1 MNDGRKRSTAL
12 AILLIAVGSL
22 GLHTATPA
30 AAEPDIDTVKQRVD
44 RLYEQAEKAS
54 ERYNAAKEQLKA
66 SEVRLKALNADVSR
80 QRRVVDHMRGDV
92 ATMVVDQYQ
101 GEGLSTASQ
110 VVFSNDAESFL
121 DNLNAISSYN
131 SQRGQVVR
139 EYGVQL
145 KQLKLRKSAADD
157 QVAALTKT
165 RAVLKDEKAKI
176 DDRAAKAKALL
187 GKLKEKQRLE
197 LLRKQR
203 AAAAAAA
210 QAAPAAPAA
219 PAATAAP
226 ATGGPA
232 VSSGR
237 AGAAVRYAMAQVGDA
252 YVWGATGPSAYDCS
266 GLTMMAWAQAG
277 VGLPH
282 SSSGQQGSGRS
293 VSESDLQPGDLVF
306 YYSPVHHVGMYIG
319 NGMIVHAANPSAGVQ
334 VAGLHSMPYMG
345 ATRPG

>member
-1 MNDGRKRSTAL
+1 MIDGRKRFTTL
-12 AILLIAVGSL
+12 AALLIVAGSL
-22 GLHTATPA
+22 GLHSATPA
-30 AAEPDIDTVKQRVD
+30 SAEPDIDTVKQRVE
-44 RLYEQAEKAS
+44 RLYNQAEKAS

-66 SEVRLKALNADVSR
+66 SEVRLKALNADLER
-80 QRRVVDHMRGDV
+80 QRKVVGDMRDEV
-92 ATMVVDQYQ
+92 ASMVVDQYQ

-110 VVFSNDAESFL
+110 VVFSSDAQSFL
-121 DNLNAISSYN
+121 DNLNAVSSYN

-145 KQLKLRKSAADD
+145 KQLKLRKSAAND

-165 RAVLKDEKAKI
+165 REVLKEEKARI

-187 GKLKEKQRLE
+187 SKLEEKQRMALM
-197 LLRKQR
+197 
-203 AAAAAAA
+203 
-210 QAAPAAPAA
+210 
-219 PAATAAP
+219 
-226 ATGGPA
+226 GGVTISDFPDIPG
-232 VSSGR
+232 GR

-266 GLTMMAWAQAG
+266 GLTMMAWAQGG

-282 SSSGQQGSGRS
+282 SSSAQQGSGRRIA
-293 VSESDLQPGDLVF
+293 ESDLKPGDLVF

-319 NGMIVHAANPSAGVQ
+319 NGLIVHAANPSSGVR

>member
-1 MNDGRKRSTAL
+1 MTDGRKRSTAL
-12 AILLIAVGSL
+12 AALLIAVGSL
-22 GLHTATPA
+22 GLHAATPA
-30 AAEPDIDTVKQRVD
+30 AAEPNIDTVKQRVE
-44 RLYEQAEKAS
+44 RLYAQAEKAS

-66 SEVRLKALNADVSR
+66 SEVRLKALNSDLSR
-80 QRRVVDHMRGDV
+80 QQRVVDDMRGDV

-110 VVFSNDAESFL
+110 VVFSSDADSFL

-176 DDRAAKAKALL
+176 DDRAAEGEGAA
-187 GKLKEKQRLE
+187 GQAQGE
-197 LLRKQR
+197 
-203 AAAAAAA
+203 AAAGAPEATEGRRRPGRPGRPRCPRRL
-210 QAAPAAPAA
+210 QCPAAPGAA
-219 PAATAAP
+219 
-226 ATGGPA
+226 
-232 VSSGR
+232 SGR

-266 GLTMMAWAQAG
+266 GLTMMAWAQGG

-282 SSSGQQGSGRS
+282 SSSGQQGSGRR
-293 VSESDLQPGDLVF
+293 VAESELMPGDLVF

>member
-1 MNDGRKRSTAL
+1 MTDGRKRSTAL
-12 AILLIAVGSL
+12 ASLLIAVGFL
-22 GLHTATPA
+22 GLHAATPA
-30 AAEPDIDTVKQRVD
+30 AAEPNIDTVKQRVD
-44 RLYEQAEKAS
+44 RLYAQAEKAS

-66 SEVRLKALNADVSR
+66 SEVRLKALNADLSR
-80 QRRVVDHMRGDV
+80 QQRVVDHMRGDV

-110 VVFSNDAESFL
+110 VVFSSDAEAFL

-176 DDRAAKAKALL
+176 DDRAAEAKALL

-197 LLRKQR
+197 LLRRQR

-210 QAAPAAPAA
+210 QAAPAV

-226 ATGGPA
+226 ATGVPA

-237 AGAAVRYAMAQVGDA
+237 GGAAVRYAMAQVGDA

>member
-1 MNDGRKRSTAL
+1 MTDGRNRSTAL
-12 AILLIAVGSL
+12 AALLIAIGSL
-22 GLHTATPA
+22 GLHAATPA
-30 AAEPDIDTVKQRVD
+30 AAEPNIDTVKQRVD

-66 SEVRLKALNADVSR
+66 SEVRLKALNADLSR
-80 QRRVVDHMRGDV
+80 QQRVVDDMRGDV

-110 VVFSNDAESFL
+110 VVFSSDAESFL

-187 GKLKEKQRLE
+187 SKLKEKQRRALMS
-197 LLRKQR
+197 QATAPAGSAVP
-203 AAAAAAA
+203 AAA
-210 QAAPAAPAA
+210 PDV
-219 PAATAAP
+219 
-226 ATGGPA
+226 PA
-232 VSSGR
+232 VSGGR

-282 SSSGQQGSGRS
+282 SSSGQQGSGRR
-293 VSESDLQPGDLVF
+293 VAESELMPGDLVF

-334 VAGLHSMPYMG
+334 VASLHSMPYMG

>member
-22 GLHTATPA
+22 GLHAATPA
-30 AAEPDIDTVKQRVD
+30 AAEPNIDTVKQRVD
-44 RLYEQAEKAS
+44 RLYAQAEKAS

-66 SEVRLKALNADVSR
+66 SEVRLKALNADLSR
-80 QRRVVDHMRGDV
+80 QQRVVDHMRGDV

-110 VVFSNDAESFL
+110 VVFSSDAEAFL
-121 DNLNAISSYN
+121 DNLNAISSLN
-131 SQRGQVVR
+131 SQRGQMVR

-176 DDRAAKAKALL
+176 DDRAAEAKALL

-197 LLRKQR
+197 LLRRQR

-210 QAAPAAPAA
+210 QAAPAV

-226 ATGGPA
+226 ATGVPA

-237 AGAAVRYAMAQVGDA
+237 GVAAVRYAMAQVGDA

-282 SSSGQQGSGRS
+282 SSSGQQGSGRRIA
-293 VSESDLQPGDLVF
+293 ESDLAPGDLVF

>member
-1 MNDGRKRSTAL
+1 VNDGRKRSTAL

-22 GLHTATPA
+22 GLHAATPA

-54 ERYNAAKEQLKA
+54 ERYNAARDQLKA
-66 SEVRLKALNADVSR
+66 SEVRLKALNADLTR
-80 QRRVVDHMRGDV
+80 QRHLVKDMRDEV
-92 ATMVVDQYQ
+92 ATMVVEQYQ

-110 VVFSNDAESFL
+110 VVFSSDAESFL

-131 SQRGQVVR
+131 SQRSQVVR

-165 RAVLKDEKAKI
+165 REVLKDEKAKI
-176 DDRAAKAKALL
+176 DDKAAKAKALL
-187 GKLKEKQRLE
+187 SKLKEKQRLE
-197 LLRKQR
+197 LLRQQR
-203 AAAAAAA
+203 LAAARAA
-210 QAAPAAPAA
+210 QAAPAVPAISA
-219 PAATAAP
+219 ISAD
-226 ATGGPA
+226 
-232 VSSGR
+232 SGR
-237 AGAAVRYAMAQVGDA
+237 GGAAVRYAMAQVGDA

-282 SSSGQQGSGRS
+282 SSSAQQGAGRR
-293 VSESDLQPGDLVF
+293 VAESDLKPGDLVF

-319 NGMIVHAANPSAGVQ
+319 NGMIVHAANPSSGVQ

>member
-1 MNDGRKRSTAL
+1 VNDGRKRSTAL

-22 GLHTATPA
+22 GLHAATPA

-54 ERYNAAKEQLKA
+54 ERYNAARDQLKA
-66 SEVRLKALNADVSR
+66 SEVRLKALNADLTR
-80 QRRVVDHMRGDV
+80 QRHLVKDMRDEV
-92 ATMVVDQYQ
+92 ATMVVEQYQ

-110 VVFSNDAESFL
+110 VVFSSDAESFL

-131 SQRGQVVR
+131 SQRSQVVR

-165 RAVLKDEKAKI
+165 REVLKDEKAKI
-176 DDRAAKAKALL
+176 DDKAAEAKALL
-187 GKLKEKQRLE
+187 GKLKEKERLE
-197 LLRKQR
+197 LLRRQR
-203 AAAAAAA
+203 LAAAQAA

-219 PAATAAP
+219 PDVP
-226 ATGGPA
+226 A
-232 VSSGR
+232 SGR
-237 AGAAVRYAMAQVGDA
+237 GGAAVRYAMAQVGDA

-282 SSSGQQGSGRS
+282 SSSAQQGAGRR
-293 VSESDLQPGDLVF
+293 VAESDLKPGDLVF

-319 NGMIVHAANPSAGVQ
+319 NGMIVHAANPSSGVQ

>member
-1 MNDGRKRSTAL
+1 MTDGRKRSTAL
-12 AILLIAVGSL
+12 AALLIAVGSL
-22 GLHTATPA
+22 GLHAATPA
-30 AAEPDIDTVKQRVD
+30 AAEPNIDTVKQRVD
-44 RLYEQAEKAS
+44 RLYAQAEKAS

-66 SEVRLKALNADVSR
+66 SQVRLKALNADLSR
-80 QRRVVDHMRGDV
+80 QRRVVDDMRGEV
-92 ATMVVDQYQ
+92 ASMVVDQYQ

-110 VVFSNDAESFL
+110 VVFSGDAESFL

-145 KQLKLRKSAADD
+145 KQLKLRKAAAND

-165 RAVLKDEKAKI
+165 REVLKDEKAKI

-187 GKLKEKQRLE
+187 SKLKEKQRLE
-197 LLRKQR
+197 LLRQQR
-203 AAAAAAA
+203 LAAAQAA
-210 QAAPAAPAA
+210 QAAPAAPAV
-219 PAATAAP
+219 PV
-226 ATGGPA
+226 TGGR
-232 VSSGR
+232 G
-237 AGAAVRYAMAQVGDA
+237 GAAVRYAMAQVGDA

-282 SSSGQQGSGRS
+282 SSSAQQSSGRR
-293 VSESDLQPGDLVF
+293 VAESDLQPGDLVF

-319 NGMIVHAANPSAGVQ
+319 NGMIVHAANPSSGVQ

>member
-1 MNDGRKRSTAL
+1 VTDGRKRSTAL
-12 AILLIAVGSL
+12 AALLIAVGSL
-22 GLHTATPA
+22 GLHAATPA
-30 AAEPDIDTVKQRVD
+30 AAEPNIDTVKQRVD

-66 SEVRLKALNADVSR
+66 SQVRLKALNADLSR
-80 QRRVVDHMRGDV
+80 QRRVVDDMRAEV

-110 VVFSNDAESFL
+110 VVFSSDAESFL

-145 KQLKLRKSAADD
+145 KQLKLRKAAAND

-165 RAVLKDEKAKI
+165 REVLKDEKAKI
-176 DDRAAKAKALL
+176 DDKAAKAKALL
-187 GKLKEKQRLE
+187 SKLKEKQRQE
-197 LLRKQR
+197 LLRQQR
-203 AAAAAAA
+203 LAAAQAA
-210 QAAPAAPAA
+210 QAAPAVPS
-219 PAATAAP
+219 
-226 ATGGPA
+226 A
-232 VSSGR
+232 VPSAGGR

-266 GLTMMAWAQAG
+266 GLTMMAWAQGG

-282 SSSGQQGSGRS
+282 SSTAQQSSGRR
-293 VSESDLQPGDLVF
+293 VAESDLQPGDLVF

-319 NGMIVHAANPSAGVQ
+319 NGQIVHAANPSSGVT

>member
-1 MNDGRKRSTAL
+1 M
-12 AILLIAVGSL
+12 
-22 GLHTATPA
+22 
-30 AAEPDIDTVKQRVD
+30 KQRVD

-66 SEVRLKALNADVSR
+66 SEVRLKALNADLSR
-80 QRRVVDHMRGDV
+80 QRQVVDDMRGDV
-92 ATMVVDQYQ
+92 ATMVVEQYQ

-110 VVFSNDAESFL
+110 VVFSSDAESFL

-176 DDRAAKAKALL
+176 DDRAAEAKALL

-197 LLRKQR
+197 LLRQQR
-203 AAAAAAA
+203 P
-210 QAAPAAPAA
+210 QPP
-219 PAATAAP
+219 PP
-226 ATGGPA
+226 PRPPPPSRRSRRPCHRRPA

-282 SSSGQQGSGRS
+282 SSSGQQGSGRR
-293 VSESDLQPGDLVF
+293 VAESDLQPGDLVF

-319 NGMIVHAANPSAGVQ
+319 NGQIVHAANPSSGVT

>member
-1 MNDGRKRSTAL
+1 
-12 AILLIAVGSL
+12 
-22 GLHTATPA
+22 
-30 AAEPDIDTVKQRVD
+30 VD
-44 RLYEQAEKAS
+44 RLYAQAEKAS

-66 SEVRLKALNADVSR
+66 SEVRLKALNADLSR
-80 QRRVVDHMRGDV
+80 QQRVVDDMRGDV

-110 VVFSNDAESFL
+110 VVFSGDADSFL

-145 KQLKLRKSAADD
+145 KQLKLRKSAAND

-187 GKLKEKQRLE
+187 STLKEKQR
-197 LLRKQR
+197 R
-203 AAAAAAA
+203 ALISRTTAS
-210 QAAPAAPAA
+210 AAPAGSVPAV
-219 PAATAAP
+219 PAV
-226 ATGGPA
+226 PA
-232 VSSGR
+232 VSGGR

-266 GLTMMAWAQAG
+266 GLTMMAWAQG
-277 VGLPH
+277 G
-282 SSSGQQGSGRS
+282 
-293 VSESDLQPGDLVF
+293 
-306 YYSPVHHVGMYIG
+306 
-319 NGMIVHAANPSAGVQ
+319 
-334 VAGLHSMPYMG
+334 
-345 ATRPG
+345 

>member
-1 MNDGRKRSTAL
+1 MTDGRKRSTAL
-12 AILLIAVGSL
+12 AALLIAVGSL
-22 GLHTATPA
+22 GLHAATPA
-30 AAEPDIDTVKQRVD
+30 AAEPNIDTVKQRVE
-44 RLYEQAEKAS
+44 RLYAQAEKAS
-54 ERYNAAKEQLKA
+54 ERYNAAKDQLKA
-66 SEVRLKALNADVSR
+66 SQVRLKALNADLSR
-80 QRRVVDHMRGDV
+80 QQRVVDDMRGEV

-101 GEGLSTASQ
+101 GERLSTASQ
-110 VVFSNDAESFL
+110 VVFSSDAQSFL

-145 KQLKLRKSAADD
+145 KQLKLRKAAAND
-157 QVAALTKT
+157 QVASLTKT

-187 GKLKEKQRLE
+187 AKLKEKQRLAMMS
-197 LLRKQR
+197 Q
-203 AAAAAAA
+203 
-210 QAAPAAPAA
+210 
-219 PAATAAP
+219 
-226 ATGGPA
+226 ATGSALPA
-232 VSSGR
+232 VPSAGGR

-282 SSSGQQGSGRS
+282 SSTAQQSAGRR
-293 VSESDLQPGDLVF
+293 VAESDLQPGDLVF

-319 NGMIVHAANPSAGVQ
+319 NGQIVHAANPSAGVT

>member
-1 MNDGRKRSTAL
+1 
-12 AILLIAVGSL
+12 
-22 GLHTATPA
+22 
-30 AAEPDIDTVKQRVD
+30 VKQRVD
-44 RLYEQAEKAS
+44 RLYAQAEQAS
-54 ERYNAAKEQLKA
+54 ERYNAAKEQLNA
-66 SEVRLKALNADVSR
+66 SEVRLKALNADLSR
-80 QRRVVDHMRGDV
+80 QRRVVDAMRGDV
-92 ATMVVDQYQ
+92 ATMVVEQAQ

-110 VVFSNDAESFL
+110 VVFSSDADSFL
-121 DNLNAISSYN
+121 DNLNAISSLN
-131 SQRGQVVR
+131 SQRGQMVR

-165 RAVLKDEKAKI
+165 RAVLKDQKAKI
-176 DDRAAKAKALL
+176 DDRAAQAKALL
-187 GKLKEKQRLE
+187 GKLKEEQRQE
-197 LLRKQR
+197 LLRRQR

-210 QAAPAAPAA
+210 QAAPAAPATAAAA
-219 PAATAAP
+219 PTTAAP
-226 ATGGPA
+226 STATA
-232 VSSGR
+232 SGR

-282 SSSGQQGSGRS
+282 SSSGQQGSGRRIA
-293 VSESDLQPGDLVF
+293 ESDLAPGDLVF

>member
-1 MNDGRKRSTAL
+1 MTDGRKRSTAL
-12 AILLIAVGSL
+12 ASLLIAVGFL
-22 GLHTATPA
+22 GLHAATPA
-30 AAEPDIDTVKQRVD
+30 AAEPNIDTVKQRVD
-44 RLYEQAEKAS
+44 RLYAQAEKAS

-66 SEVRLKALNADVSR
+66 SEVRLKALNADLSR
-80 QRRVVDHMRGDV
+80 QQRVVDHMRGDV

-101 GEGLSTASQ
+101 GQGLSTASQ
-110 VVFSNDAESFL
+110 VVFSSDAESFL

-176 DDRAAKAKALL
+176 DDRAAEAKALL

-197 LLRKQR
+197 LLRRQR

-210 QAAPAAPAA
+210 QAAPAV

-226 ATGGPA
+226 ATGVPA

-237 AGAAVRYAMAQVGDA
+237 GGAAVRYAMAQVGDA

>member
-1 MNDGRKRSTAL
+1 MTDGRKRSTAL
-12 AILLIAVGSL
+12 ASLLIAVGFL
-22 GLHTATPA
+22 GLHAATPA
-30 AAEPDIDTVKQRVD
+30 AAEPNIDTVKQRVD
-44 RLYEQAEKAS
+44 RLYAQAEKAS

-66 SEVRLKALNADVSR
+66 SQVRLKALNADLSR
-80 QRRVVDHMRGDV
+80 QRRVVDDMRGEV
-92 ATMVVDQYQ
+92 ATMVVEQYQ

-110 VVFSNDAESFL
+110 VVFSGDAQSFL

-145 KQLKLRKSAADD
+145 KQLKLRKVAAND

-165 RAVLKDEKAKI
+165 REVLKDEKAKI
-176 DDRAAKAKALL
+176 DDRAAEAKALL

-197 LLRKQR
+197 LLRRQR

-210 QAAPAAPAA
+210 QAAPAV

-226 ATGGPA
+226 ATGVPA

-237 AGAAVRYAMAQVGDA
+237 GGAAVRYAMAQVGDA

-282 SSSGQQGSGRS
+282 SSSAQQSSGRR
-293 VSESDLQPGDLVF
+293 VAESDLQPGDLVF

>member
-1 MNDGRKRSTAL
+1 
-12 AILLIAVGSL
+12 LLIAIGSL
-22 GLHTATPA
+22 GLHAATPA
-30 AAEPDIDTVKQRVD
+30 AAEPNIDTVKQRVD
-44 RLYEQAEKAS
+44 RLYAQAEKAS
-54 ERYNAAKEQLKA
+54 ERYNAAKDQLKA
-66 SEVRLKALNADVSR
+66 SQVRLKALDADVSR
-80 QRRVVDHMRGDV
+80 QRRVVDDMRGEV
-92 ATMVVDQYQ
+92 AAMVVDQYQ

-110 VVFSNDAESFL
+110 VVFSSDAESFL

-145 KQLKLRKSAADD
+145 KQLKLRKAAAND

-165 RAVLKDEKAKI
+165 REVLKDEKAKI

-187 GKLKEKQRLE
+187 SKLKEKQRLE
-197 LLRKQR
+197 LLRQQR
-203 AAAAAAA
+203 AAAG
-210 QAAPAAPAA
+210 QATP
-219 PAATAAP
+219 ATAAVVP
-226 ATGGPA
+226 TAGG
-232 VSSGR
+232 R
-237 AGAAVRYAMAQVGDA
+237 TGAAVRYAMAQVGDA

-282 SSSGQQGSGRS
+282 SSSAQQSSGRR
-293 VSESDLQPGDLVF
+293 VAESDLQPGDLVF

-319 NGMIVHAANPSAGVQ
+319 NGQIVHAANPSAGVT

>member
-1 MNDGRKRSTAL
+1 MTDGRKRSTAL
-12 AILLIAVGSL
+12 AALLIAVGSL
-22 GLHTATPA
+22 GLHAATPA
-30 AAEPDIDTVKQRVD
+30 AAEPNIDTVKQRVD
-44 RLYEQAEKAS
+44 RLYAQAEKAS

-66 SEVRLKALNADVSR
+66 SEVRLKALNADLSR
-80 QRRVVDHMRGDV
+80 QQRVVDHMRGDV

-110 VVFSNDAESFL
+110 VVFSSDAEAFL

-131 SQRGQVVR
+131 SQRGQAVR

-176 DDRAAKAKALL
+176 DDRAAEAKALL

-197 LLRKQR
+197 LLRRQR

-210 QAAPAAPAA
+210 QAAPAV

-226 ATGGPA
+226 ATGVPA

-237 AGAAVRYAMAQVGDA
+237 GGAAVRYAMAQVGDA

-334 VAGLHSMPYMG
+334 VASLHSMPYMG

>member
-1 MNDGRKRSTAL
+1 VTDGRKRSTAL
-12 AILLIAVGSL
+12 ASLLIAVGFL
-22 GLHTATPA
+22 GLHAATPA

-80 QRRVVDHMRGDV
+80 QRRVVDDMRGDV

-145 KQLKLRKSAADD
+145 RQLKLRKSAADD

-197 LLRKQR
+197 LLRRQR

-210 QAAPAAPAA
+210 QAAPPAPA
-219 PAATAAP
+219 PVATAAP
-226 ATGGPA
+226 ATGVPA

-282 SSSGQQGSGRS
+282 SSTGQQGSGRS
-293 VSESDLQPGDLVF
+293 VSESELQPGDLVF

-319 NGMIVHAANPSAGVQ
+319 NGMIVHAANPSSGVQ

>member
-1 MNDGRKRSTAL
+1 MTDGRKRSTAL
-12 AILLIAVGSL
+12 ASLLIAVGSL
-22 GLHTATPA
+22 GLHAATPA
-30 AAEPDIDTVKQRVD
+30 AAEPNIDTVKQRVD
-44 RLYEQAEKAS
+44 RLYAQAEKAS

-66 SEVRLKALNADVSR
+66 SEVRLKALNADLSR
-80 QRRVVDHMRGDV
+80 QRRVVDDMRGDV

-110 VVFSNDAESFL
+110 VVFSSDAESFL

-197 LLRKQR
+197 LLRRQR
-203 AAAAAAA
+203 VAAAAAA
-210 QAAPAAPAA
+210 QAPPRSRRHRRPRERPRPVAVAVPRSATPWRRSVTPTSGARPGPAPTTAPA
-219 PAATAAP
+219 
-226 ATGGPA
+226 
-232 VSSGR
+232 
-237 AGAAVRYAMAQVGDA
+237 
-252 YVWGATGPSAYDCS
+252 
-266 GLTMMAWAQAG
+266 
-277 VGLPH
+277 
-282 SSSGQQGSGRS
+282 
-293 VSESDLQPGDLVF
+293 
-306 YYSPVHHVGMYIG
+306 
-319 NGMIVHAANPSAGVQ
+319 
-334 VAGLHSMPYMG
+334 
-345 ATRPG
+345 

>member
-54 ERYNAAKEQLKA
+54 ERYNAARDQLKA
-66 SEVRLKALNADVSR
+66 SEVRLKALNADLTR
-80 QRRVVDHMRGDV
+80 QRHLVKDMRDEV
-92 ATMVVDQYQ
+92 ATMVVEQYQ

-110 VVFSNDAESFL
+110 VVFSSDAESFL

-131 SQRGQVVR
+131 SQRSQVVR

-165 RAVLKDEKAKI
+165 REVLKDEKAKI
-176 DDRAAKAKALL
+176 DDKAAKAKALL
-187 GKLKEKQRLE
+187 GKLKEKERLE
-197 LLRKQR
+197 LLRQQR
-203 AAAAAAA
+203 LAAAQAA
-210 QAAPAAPAA
+210 QAAPAAPA
-219 PAATAAP
+219 PAAPDVP
-226 ATGGPA
+226 A
-232 VSSGR
+232 SGR

-282 SSSGQQGSGRS
+282 SSSAQQGAGRR
-293 VSESDLQPGDLVF
+293 VAESDLKPGDLVF

-319 NGMIVHAANPSAGVQ
+319 NGMIVHAANPSSGVQ

>member
-1 MNDGRKRSTAL
+1 
-12 AILLIAVGSL
+12 LLIAIGSL
-22 GLHTATPA
+22 GLHAATPA
-30 AAEPDIDTVKQRVD
+30 AAEPNIDTVKQRVD
-44 RLYEQAEKAS
+44 RLYAQAEKAS
-54 ERYNAAKEQLKA
+54 ERYNAAKDQLKA
-66 SEVRLKALNADVSR
+66 SQVRLKALDADVSR
-80 QRRVVDHMRGDV
+80 QRRVVDDMRGEV
-92 ATMVVDQYQ
+92 AAMVVDQYQ

-110 VVFSNDAESFL
+110 VVFSSDAESFL

-145 KQLKLRKSAADD
+145 KQLKLRKAAAND
-157 QVAALTKT
+157 QVAALAKT
-165 RAVLKDEKAKI
+165 REVLKDEKAKI

-187 GKLKEKQRLE
+187 SKLKEKQRLE
-197 LLRKQR
+197 LLRQQR
-203 AAAAAAA
+203 AAAG
-210 QAAPAAPAA
+210 QATP
-219 PAATAAP
+219 ATAAVVP
-226 ATGGPA
+226 SAG
-232 VSSGR
+232 GR

-282 SSSGQQGSGRS
+282 SSSAQQSSGRR
-293 VSESDLQPGDLVF
+293 VAESDLQPGDLVF

-319 NGMIVHAANPSAGVQ
+319 NGQIVHAANPSAGVT

>member
-1 MNDGRKRSTAL
+1 VTDGRKRSTAL
-12 AILLIAVGSL
+12 AALLIAVGSL
-22 GLHTATPA
+22 GLHAATPA
-30 AAEPDIDTVKQRVD
+30 AAEPNIDTVKQRVD
-44 RLYEQAEKAS
+44 RLYAQAEKAS
-54 ERYNAAKEQLKA
+54 ERYNAAKDQLK
-66 SEVRLKALNADVSR
+66 SSQVRLKALDADVSR
-80 QRRVVDHMRGDV
+80 QRRVVDDMRGEV
-92 ATMVVDQYQ
+92 AAMVVDQYQ

-110 VVFSNDAESFL
+110 VVFSSDAESFL

-145 KQLKLRKSAADD
+145 KQLKLRKAAAND

-165 RAVLKDEKAKI
+165 REVLKDEKAKI

-187 GKLKEKQRLE
+187 SKLKEKQRLE
-197 LLRKQR
+197 LLRQQR
-203 AAAAAAA
+203 LAAARAA
-210 QAAPAAPAA
+210 QAAPAVPAIS
-219 PAATAAP
+219 
-226 ATGGPA
+226 A
-232 VSSGR
+232 VSADSGR
-237 AGAAVRYAMAQVGDA
+237 GGAAVRYAMAQVGDA

-282 SSSGQQGSGRS
+282 SSSAQQGAGRR
-293 VSESDLQPGDLVF
+293 VAESDLKPGDLVF

-319 NGMIVHAANPSAGVQ
+319 NGMIVHAANPSSGVQ

>member
-1 MNDGRKRSTAL
+1 MTDGRKRSTAL
-12 AILLIAVGSL
+12 AALLIAVGSL
-22 GLHTATPA
+22 GLHAATPA
-30 AAEPDIDTVKQRVD
+30 AAEPNIDTVKQRVE

-66 SEVRLKALNADVSR
+66 SQVRLKALNADLSR
-80 QRRVVDHMRGDV
+80 QRRVVDDMRGEV

-110 VVFSNDAESFL
+110 VVFSSDAESFL

-145 KQLKLRKSAADD
+145 KQLKLRKSAAND

-165 RAVLKDEKAKI
+165 REVLKDEKAKI
-176 DDRAAKAKALL
+176 DDQAAEAKALL

-197 LLRKQR
+197 LLRQQR
-203 AAAAAAA
+203 LAAAQAA
-210 QAAPAAPAA
+210 QAAPAPAPAV
-219 PAATAAP
+219 
-226 ATGGPA
+226 PA
-232 VSSGR
+232 VSGGR
-237 AGAAVRYAMAQVGDA
+237 GGAAVRYAMAQVGDA

-282 SSSGQQGSGRS
+282 SSSAQQGSGRR
-293 VSESDLQPGDLVF
+293 VPESDLQPGDLVF

-319 NGMIVHAANPSAGVQ
+319 NGQIVHAANPSSGVT

>member
-1 MNDGRKRSTAL
+1 MTDGRKRSTAL
-12 AILLIAVGSL
+12 AALLIAVGSL
-22 GLHTATPA
+22 GLHAATPA
-30 AAEPDIDTVKQRVD
+30 AAEPNIDTVKQRVE
-44 RLYEQAEKAS
+44 RLYAQAEKAS

-66 SEVRLKALNADVSR
+66 SEVRLKALNSDLSR
-80 QRRVVDHMRGDV
+80 QQRVVDDMRGDV

-101 GEGLSTASQ
+101 GKGLSTASQ
-110 VVFSNDAESFL
+110 LVFSSDADSFL

-187 GKLKEKQRLE
+187 SKLKEKQRLE
-197 LLRKQR
+197 LLRQQR
-203 AAAAAAA
+203 AAAAQAA
-210 QAAPAAPAA
+210 QAAPAAPAVSNVS
-219 PAATAAP
+219 AAP
-226 ATGGPA
+226 GAA
-232 VSSGR
+232 SGR

-266 GLTMMAWAQAG
+266 GLTMMAWAQGG

-282 SSSGQQGSGRS
+282 SSSGQQGSGRR
-293 VSESDLQPGDLVF
+293 VAESELMPGDLVF

>member
-1 MNDGRKRSTAL
+1 MTDGRKRSTAL
-12 AILLIAVGSL
+12 AALLIAVGSL
-22 GLHTATPA
+22 GLHAATPA
-30 AAEPDIDTVKQRVD
+30 AAEPNIDTVKQRVE
-44 RLYEQAEKAS
+44 RLYAQAEKAS

-66 SEVRLKALNADVSR
+66 SQVRLKALNADLSR
-80 QRRVVDHMRGDV
+80 QRRVVDDMRGEV
-92 ATMVVDQYQ
+92 ATMVVEQYQ
-101 GEGLSTASQ
+101 GESLSTASQ
-110 VVFSNDAESFL
+110 VVFSSDAQSFL

-165 RAVLKDEKAKI
+165 RTVLKDEKARI

-187 GKLKEKQRLE
+187 SKLKEKQRLA
-197 LLRKQR
+197 LMSHPTVS
-203 AAAAAAA
+203 
-210 QAAPAAPAA
+210 AAPAVPSA
-219 PAATAAP
+219 
-226 ATGGPA
+226 GGR
-232 VSSGR
+232 G
-237 AGAAVRYAMAQVGDA
+237 GAAVRYAMAQVGDA

-282 SSSGQQGSGRS
+282 SSSAQQGSGRR
-293 VSESDLQPGDLVF
+293 VAESDLQPGDLVF

-319 NGMIVHAANPSAGVQ
+319 NGMIVHAANPSAGVT
-334 VAGLHSMPYMG
+334 VASLHSMPYMG